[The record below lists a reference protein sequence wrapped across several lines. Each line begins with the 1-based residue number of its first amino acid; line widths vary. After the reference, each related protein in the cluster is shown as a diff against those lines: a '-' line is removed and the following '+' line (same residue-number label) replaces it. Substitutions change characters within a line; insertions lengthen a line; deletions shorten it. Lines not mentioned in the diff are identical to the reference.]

1 MKGSSDLV
9 STDHFNPDVQK
20 PCNLSTCVTIFGNF
34 LTFRIILSTFKALES
49 ETLKYLL
56 QNFV

>member
-9 STDHFNPDVQK
+9 STDRFNPDVQK
-20 PCNLSTCVTIFGNF
+20 PCNIWEF